1 MWIKGHQRKE
11 IEEKNILNLEPK
23 EMLAIE
29 RRQAKQRSGLKGGR
43 EHSRGFC
50 ELVQMWQKY
59 ARQKTSTARI
69 KTFPLTVSKR
79 QIVVNAPTE
88 GAIK

>member
-29 RRQAKQRSGLKGGR
+29 RRQAKQRSG
-43 EHSRGFC
+43 
-50 ELVQMWQKY
+50 
-59 ARQKTSTARI
+59 
-69 KTFPLTVSKR
+69 
-79 QIVVNAPTE
+79 
-88 GAIK
+88 